1 MGVQLKNMIQTQQKK
16 QNIFQIKFFVI
27 VFATISAVTWASAFP
42 LIKIGFWEFQIT
54 SADTGAKTLF
64 AGIRFFMAGIVTL
77 VLAKFR
83 KRKFQIKTK
92 QEAGWLAFFGLI
104 NTTFHYF
111 FFYMG
116 LSYASGSRSAIF
128 DSLGTFFLI
137 ILACICFKEEHMT
150 WRKAIG
156 CLLGFGGVVL
166 INIGNGS
173 SLAEGGNL
181 LGEGMLLL
189 SATCSA
195 FGGIITRIVTKK
207 TDPLIATGFS
217 LAFGGVLLI
226 LVGIMLGGSLDKITP
241 MGIIVLFLLV
251 LVSAVGFSLYNQ
263 LICYNPVGEIA
274 IFNSFIPIL
283 GTILSCVI
291 LGEKFMVKY
300 LAAGIMVVA
309 GVYVVH
315 HKPKREA

>member
-1 MGVQLKNMIQTQQKK
+1 MIQTQQKK
-16 QNIFQIKFFVI
+16 QNIFQVKFFVI
-27 VFATISAVTWASAFP
+27 LFATISAVTWASAFP
-42 LIKIGFWEFQIT
+42 LIKIGFREFQIT
-54 SADTGAKTLF
+54 SADTGAKALF

-77 VLAKFR
+77 VIAKFMNR
-83 KRKFQIKTK
+83 KIKIKTK
-92 QEAGWLAFFGLI
+92 QEIGWLVLFGLV
-104 NTTFHYF
+104 NTTLHYF

-150 WRKAIG
+150 WRKVIG

-173 SLAEGGNL
+173 VGAEGGNL

-189 SATCSA
+189 SAICSA

-207 TDPLIATGFS
+207 TDPLAATGIS
-217 LAFGGVLLI
+217 LAFGGAMLVLAGVMMGGNLKKITPAGLFVLFLLI
-226 LVGIMLGGSLDKITP
+226 LV
-241 MGIIVLFLLV
+241 
-251 LVSAVGFSLYNQ
+251 SAIGFSLYNQ

-283 GTILSCVI
+283 GAILSCVI

-300 LAAGIMVVA
+300 LAAGIMVVT

-315 HKPKREA
+315 HKTGNNNIN